1 MSSDLRQIG
10 TVTRPH
16 GLRGEVKVRPE
27 TDDPSRFESL
37 DHVML
42 GESEADAT
50 PYRVTGVRYQPMQ
63 SGVAVVLSLEGLAS
77 RESAEEV
84 SGLAVWAEED
94 ALPPLEDDEVFVS
107 DLVGLEVHDSDGRRA
122 GVVSDVLDLP
132 AQCILVVRRDAGG
145 DALVPFVPG
154 LIESVDES
162 RIVVR
167 DVEGLL
173 DPDGQE
179 EAA

>member
-1 MSSDLRQIG
+1 
-10 TVTRPH
+10 
-16 GLRGEVKVRPE
+16 
-27 TDDPSRFESL
+27 
-37 DHVML
+37 
-42 GESEADAT
+42 
-50 PYRVTGVRYQPMQ
+50 MQ